1 MWTKKLTNLNR
12 WLVLLAAVLM
22 VAVYFLPM
30 WYISLEAP
38 QYPEGLSMYI
48 WINKVSGGTQYDLQN
63 INLLNH
69 YVGMKEIVSS
79 SIPELLFMPYVLLYM
94 IFGAVVT
101 FILPRL
107 YMIGLGIVN
116 LLLVAIAGLA
126 DFWRWEYN
134 YGHEL
139 NPEAAIIV
147 PGMSYQPPL
156 LGCTQMLNI
165 NACSL
170 PSAGAIILFVAVTI
184 LVYIIWA
191 ERKVYLE
198 TKGV

>member
-1 MWTKKLTNLNR
+1 MWNKVLTKNNR

-22 VAVYFLPM
+22 IGSYFQPM
-30 WYISLEAP
+30 WYISIDAP

-48 WINKVSGGTQYDLQN
+48 WTNKISGGTQYDLQN

-94 IFGAVVT
+94 ILGAIIT
-101 FILPRL
+101 FMFPRVF
-107 YMIGLGIVN
+107 MIGLGIVN
-116 LLLVAIAGLA
+116 LVLVAIAGLI

-156 LGCTQMLNI
+156 LGCKQMLNI
-165 NACSL
+165 SACSI
-170 PSAGAIILFVAVTI
+170 PHVGAIVLFLAVAI
-184 LVYIIWA
+184 LVYIIWV
-191 ERKVYLE
+191 ERKLYLE
-198 TKGV
+198 SKGV